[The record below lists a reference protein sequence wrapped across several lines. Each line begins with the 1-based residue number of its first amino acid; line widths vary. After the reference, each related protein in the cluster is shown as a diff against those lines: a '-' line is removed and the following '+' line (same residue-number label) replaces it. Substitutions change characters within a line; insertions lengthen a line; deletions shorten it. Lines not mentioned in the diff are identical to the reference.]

1 MRIHV
6 RAAFVAGLL
15 AAAAFPLAPHMDAWA
30 QSSGGSG
37 SGSGG
42 AGSGGT
48 GSGSG
53 TGSGAPTG
61 SGTSSGTGTTT
72 GPSGSGNTG
81 TATTTPEGGA
91 GTQRTMPGANSTGG
105 TQVNRNRTEGG
116 AAQGTRPTSPM
127 QRVNTQDYLNQV
139 ASSDMFEIASSQ
151 LALERSSNA
160 EVQAFARKMV
170 ADHQQASQRVNQA
183 LSTGGS
189 NNLRPPGE
197 MLAEHQRM
205 IERLRNAERG
215 AAFDR
220 MYLQMQVRGHEQ
232 ALALHRSYGNT
243 GDNVALQVVAKEMTP
258 VVEQHLAEVRR
269 LANKDQSRKPGERER
284 RRSSGS

>member
-1 MRIHV
+1 MRTHV
-6 RAAFVAGLL
+6 RAAYVAGLL

-30 QSSGGSG
+30 QSGGG
-37 SGSGG
+37 
-42 AGSGGT
+42 GSGGT
-48 GSGSG
+48 GAASG
-53 TGSGAPTG
+53 TSTG
-61 SGTSSGTGTTT
+61 SGTSSGAGTGA
-72 GPSGSGNTG
+72 SGSRSTGAG

-91 GTQRTMPGANSTGG
+91 GTQRTIPGANSTGG

-116 AAQGTRPTSPM
+116 AAQGARPTSPM
-127 QRVNTQDYLNQV
+127 QKVNSQDYLDQI

-151 LALERSSNA
+151 LALERSSNP

-170 ADHQQASQRVNQA
+170 ADHQQASQRLNQA

-197 MLAEHQRM
+197 MLAEHRRM
-205 IERLRNAERG
+205 LEQLRGAERG

-220 MYLQMQVRGHEQ
+220 MYLRMQTRGHEQ

-243 GDNVALQVVAKEMTP
+243 GDNVALQVAAKEMAP
-258 VVEQHLAEVRR
+258 VVQQHLAEVQR
-269 LANKDQSRKPGERER
+269 LAAGRKPGERER
-284 RRSSGS
+284 RPSSGS